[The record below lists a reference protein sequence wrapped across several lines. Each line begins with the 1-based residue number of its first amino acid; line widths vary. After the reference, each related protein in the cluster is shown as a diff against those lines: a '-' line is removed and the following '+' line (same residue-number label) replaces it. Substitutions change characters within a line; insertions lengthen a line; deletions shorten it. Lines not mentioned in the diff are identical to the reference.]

1 MSSLMNLIRN
11 ENMKIYRRPRTWA
24 MIGILILA
32 VAFMGGVMK
41 WDSSRNDGPAP
52 MPQQNAQTQEQPGGQ
67 AEAEKYDEAWAQD
80 LAQQNARLQEQLNRT
95 AEMGEEQREWMTEQ
109 IKLNQYY
116 LDHGINPHDLTLWSY
131 VDNSAALILLI
142 TLLTVIVAADMIAAE
157 FSWGTIKLLL
167 VGPASRTKVMLSKYI
182 STMIFALMLLLI
194 CFAAAFAAG
203 ALLEGFGG
211 INLPHLT
218 IGADGAVHEGSM
230 ISHSLRVYGLSIVSL
245 LMYVTMAFMISAAF
259 RSSSMAIAF
268 SLLFMLLGNTLTML
282 LSGYSWVKY
291 LLFPNIDLSQYMEGS
306 QPLRPEM
313 TLGFS
318 IGMLAA
324 YYVVFQLVAWL
335 LFTRRDVAA

>member
-1 MSSLMNLIRN
+1 MSSLANLIRN

-24 MIGILILA
+24 MVGILILA
-32 VAFMGGVMK
+32 LALMSGVMK
-41 WDSSRNDGPAP
+41 WDASKKDH
-52 MPQQNAQTQEQPGGQ
+52 TDW
-67 AEAEKYDEAWAQD
+67 KQD
-80 LAQQNARLQEQLNRT
+80 LSQQIVSMQSNLDKDPNMDQD
-95 AEMGEEQREWMTEQ
+95 QRAWWTEQ

-116 LDHGINPHDLTLWSY
+116 LDHDLNPRAMTPWSY
-131 VDNSAALILLI
+131 VNSSASLIILV
-142 TLLTVIVAADMIAAE
+142 TLLTVIIAADMIAGE

-167 VGPASRTKVMLSKYI
+167 VGPASRTKVMLAKYI
-182 STMIFALMLLLI
+182 ATMMFALLLLLVS
-194 CFAAAFAAG
+194 FAVAFG
-203 ALLEGFGG
+203 IGSVLEGFNGL
-211 INLPHLT
+211 NLPHLAV
-218 IGADGAVHEGSM
+218 GADGVVHEGSM
-230 ISHSLRVYGLSIVSL
+230 IVNSLQKYGYSVVSL

-268 SLLFMLLGNTLTML
+268 SLLFMLVGNSLSGL
-282 LSGYSWVKY
+282 LSGYQWVKY
-291 LLFPNIDLSQYMEGS
+291 LLFSNIDLTQYLDGA

>member
-1 MSSLMNLIRN
+1 MNLIRN

-32 VAFMGGVMK
+32 VALMSGLMK
-41 WDSSRNDGPAP
+41 WDSSRNDGPVP
-52 MPQQNAQTQEQPGGQ
+52 MPQQNEQSQSQPGGQ
-67 AEAEKYDEAWAQD
+67 SEAEKYEEAWAQN
-80 LAQQNARLQEQLNRT
+80 LARQNAEWQAELNR
-95 AEMGEEQREWMTEQ
+95 APEMDKDQREWMTKQ

-116 LDHGINPHDLTLWSY
+116 LDHGINPNDLTLWNY
-131 VDNSAALILLI
+131 VDSSASLIMLI

-167 VGPASRTKVMLSKYI
+167 VGPASRTKIMLSKYI
-182 STMIFALMLLLI
+182 STMTFALMLLLV

-218 IGADGAVHEGSM
+218 VGADGAIHEGSM
-230 ISHSLRVYGLSIVSL
+230 ISHSLRVYGFNIVSL
-245 LMYVTMAFMISAAF
+245 LMYVMMAFMISAAF

-268 SLLFMLLGNTLTML
+268 SLLFMLIGNTLTML

-324 YYVVFQLVAWL
+324 YYVVFQLVAWF
-335 LFTRRDVAA
+335 LFTKRDVAA